1 MWPRKQEEIGR
12 NRNSGFV
19 GFMDRK
25 SADMALKEMDGF
37 ILLGYEMKVCWGK
50 YVPIP
55 PKPIFENG
63 NVTKKPSTGFPF
75 SATIPTEVQS
85 SHLGMIT
92 ASDKLDNYSQTP
104 EVHVIIPHD
113 IRIKKLIHRTVE
125 YVIRY
130 GSKFEEL
137 LMAKELGS
145 QRWKLYSLLNG
156 DQLDSWKTEM
166 FYMFS
171 EGPIWIPPP
180 LPYSDNIGEEHSESS
195 EEEEN
200 EKMEMEKNKLG
211 RVATGRLCKRLRKL
225 DMTRGSIAR
234 TMVFAI
240 ERAEASDQIAEIITK
255 YKFDSTT
262 DKKSMIARLY
272 LVSDILNNS
281 SAPVS
286 NAWKL
291 RQSFEKKLEAFFEVF
306 VTSYREIDARL
317 KAEQFRR
324 SVLTVLAIWESL
336 LVFPTEFI
344 SKLALG
350 FFQNHLDV

>member
-145 QRWKLYSLLNG
+145 QRYKFLFDSQISDHAYYRWKLYSLLNG

-180 LPYSDNIGEEHSESS
+180 LPYSDNVR
-195 EEEEN
+195 
-200 EKMEMEKNKLG
+200 